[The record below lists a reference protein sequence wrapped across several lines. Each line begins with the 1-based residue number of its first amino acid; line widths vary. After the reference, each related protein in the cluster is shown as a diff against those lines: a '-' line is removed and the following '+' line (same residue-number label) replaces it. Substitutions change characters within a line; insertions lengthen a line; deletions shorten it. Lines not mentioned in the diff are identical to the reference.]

1 MKCTNF
7 FNMKK
12 QPKKISEEV
21 VFENPYWKYKKD
33 IFERPDGQ
41 QGEYHYGETPGAV
54 MLVPVMDDGKIML
67 IRQYRYLTGKY
78 SVEFPCGGMKPGEKP
93 LEAAERELKEE
104 TGAVP
109 DEFISVGSFEPSNG
123 WIKDLTHVYLVH
135 VAELKQQQLD
145 QEEDIEV
152 LYRRPDEI
160 SEMIRHNDIA
170 CGQTLAAWA
179 MAQNYFSTQQSDE
192 VAPGFKMI
200 SDYFLPG
207 E

>member
-1 MKCTNF
+1 
-7 FNMKK
+7 MKK
-12 QPKKISEEV
+12 PPKKISEEILH
-21 VFENPYWKYKKD
+21 ENPWWKCKKD
-33 IFERPDGQ
+33 IFEKSNGE
-41 QGEYHYGETPGAV
+41 QGEYHYGETSGAV
-54 MLVPVMDDGKIML
+54 MLVPIMDDGKIML

-78 SVEFPCGGMKPGEKP
+78 SVEFPSGGIKHGETP
-93 LEAAERELKEE
+93 LDAAGRELREE
-104 TGAVP
+104 AGAIP

-123 WIKDLTHVYLVH
+123 WIKDLTHIYLVH
-135 VAELKQQQLD
+135 VAELVSQHLD
-145 QEEDIEV
+145 ETEDIEV

-160 SEMIRHNDIA
+160 SAMIRQNDIS

-179 MAQNYFSTQQSDE
+179 LAQNFFSIPQSDE

>member
-1 MKCTNF
+1 
-7 FNMKK
+7 MKK
-12 QPKKISEEV
+12 NPKKISEEV

-33 IFERPDGQ
+33 FFVKTNGE

-54 MLVPVMDDGKIML
+54 MLVPIMEDGKIML
-67 IRQYRYLTGKY
+67 TRQYRYLSQKY
-78 SVEFPCGGMKPGEKP
+78 SVEFPCGGMKPSEKP
-93 LEAAERELKEE
+93 RDAAERELREE
-104 TGAVP
+104 TGAIP
-109 DEFISVGSFEPSNG
+109 DEIIHVGSFEPSNG
-123 WIKDLTHVYLVH
+123 WIKDLTHIYLVH
-135 VAELKQQQLD
+135 VGELRPPQPD
-145 QEEDIEV
+145 DEEDIEV

-160 SEMIRHNDIA
+160 STMIRQNEIS

-179 MAQNYFSTQQSDE
+179 MAQNFFSTPQSDE